1 MEEQSLP
8 VAQEPTVRKQRGF
21 VSEIV
26 RFAVLVAAIML
37 VARALISPFEV
48 DGRSMSPNLHNHDR
62 VFVSR
67 ARYFHVDLNRW
78 LNVLPGV
85 DRQGTDDWYPF
96 DQPHR
101 GDIVVLNPPT
111 ASDKPFIKRVIG
123 LPGESV
129 TFQNGSVF
137 IDGVR
142 LEESY
147 IDGAITF
154 CDRQRYCDV
163 GPIPDGYVFVLGD
176 NRGNSE
182 DSRYFGLVP
191 IDSLVGEA
199 WFTNWPI
206 DVAGRIPSANYPELS
221 GK

>member
-1 MEEQSLP
+1 MEEQGLP
-8 VAQEPTVRKQRGF
+8 VAQETTERKQRGF
-21 VSEIV
+21 FAEIA
-26 RFAVLVAAIML
+26 RFAILVVAIML
-37 VARALISPFEV
+37 VARAFISPFEV

-85 DRQGTDDWYPF
+85 DRQGADDWYPF
-96 DQPHR
+96 DQPSR

-123 LPGESV
+123 LPGETV

-142 LEESY
+142 LDESY

-154 CDRQRYCDV
+154 CDTQHYCNV
-163 GPIPDGYVFVLGD
+163 GPIPDGYVYVLGD
-176 NRGNSE
+176 NRTNSE

>member
-8 VAQEPTVRKQRGF
+8 VAHETTERKQRGF
-21 VSEIV
+21 FAEIV
-26 RFAVLVAAIML
+26 RFALLVAAIML
-37 VARALISPFEV
+37 VARARISPFEV
-48 DGRSMSPNLHNHDR
+48 DGRSMSPNLHDHDR

-78 LNVLPGV
+78 LNLLPGV
-85 DRQGTDDWYPF
+85 DRPGTDVWYLF

-123 LPGESV
+123 LPGETV
-129 TFQNGSVF
+129 TFKNGSVYN
-137 IDGVR
+137 DGVR
-142 LEESY
+142 LDESY
-147 IDGAITF
+147 IDGAITY
-154 CDRQRYCDV
+154 CDRQPYCDV
-163 GPIPDGYVFVLGD
+163 GPIPDGYVYVLGD
-176 NRGNSE
+176 NRRNSE

-206 DVAGRIPSANYPELS
+206 DVAGRIPSADYPELS